1 MAGGSELTTPSPRD
15 PIHLHR
21 ASTWD
26 SRHTAVKGVAAAAA
40 VTAVAEAG
48 DATETRTAAT
58 EEAEGGTTEA
68 DITLGGHPHRITEEA
83 AVAEGGTTGPDQ
95 DHTHHVVIEQ
105 EKKRVTMVARIQ
117 DTTTER
123 SRWTQH
129 IQHQVLFSLQ
139 GTHSVQSHFGLLYK
153 DY

>member
-68 DITLGGHPHRITEEA
+68 DTTLGGHPHRITEEA

-95 DHTHHVVIEQ
+95 DHTHH
-105 EKKRVTMVARIQ
+105 VARIQ